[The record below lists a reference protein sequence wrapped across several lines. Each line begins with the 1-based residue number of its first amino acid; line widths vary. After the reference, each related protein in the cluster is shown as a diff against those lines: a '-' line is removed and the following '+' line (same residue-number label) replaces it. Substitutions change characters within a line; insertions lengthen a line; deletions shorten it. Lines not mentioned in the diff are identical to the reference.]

1 MGGLSVRK
9 PSLKFDALYSE
20 VLTAKIKESIEK
32 LFVTQLDHLVNEH
45 IGDLSLIPVVMY
57 KGTRYQTS
65 TPIKGTALVSE
76 PTKSFKTQDGLVAM
90 QSLLNWRSDRLV
102 KLKTTTQLLAR
113 LLTKGDGSDQETR
126 NVLPDCVIPLTS
138 HSVQRLSRTKDWQEY
153 VDSPMLKAQ
162 VEGLQSQME
171 YFCGLPTMV
180 G

>member
-1 MGGLSVRK
+1 MRK

-20 VLTAKIKESIEK
+20 VLTAKIRESIEK
-32 LFVTQLDHLVNEH
+32 LFVAQLDHLVKEH
-45 IGDLSLIPVVMY
+45 IGNLLLIPVVMY

-65 TPIKGTALVSE
+65 TPIKGTALISE

-102 KLKTTTQLLAR
+102 KLKTTTQLLSR
-113 LLTKGDGSDQETR
+113 LLSKSDGTNQEVR
-126 NVLPDCVIPLTS
+126 NVLPDCVIPLTP
-138 HSVQRLSRTKDWQEY
+138 HGVQELSRTKEWQEY